1 MSDHVVEKERIL
13 RDRLHRQLL
22 QALFVSQ
29 HHQPEGQSDDG
40 DDRDDRDDDNDD
52 EDKLDLSFSM
62 AEWFLMIVVTLRW
75 HRSHTTYSPT

>member
-1 MSDHVVEKERIL
+1 MSDHIVEKERIL

-40 DDRDDRDDDNDD
+40 DESDDDNDD

-75 HRSHTTYSPT
+75 HRSHTTSSPT